1 MKKLLYISLAS
12 IAVFFGSCSQ
22 DEFADAYRDP
32 SKVTTTTVPKQFA
45 GFMKINYEDVIP
57 SYWNYFTVL
66 RTTSLTFTQGH
77 GFTNITG
84 RYIPGAATVYRWDR
98 YYRFITQYRE
108 LEKVMAS
115 LPAAEQT
122 DNRIFTIASTIYLFD
137 HTQKMIDN
145 FGDIPFSEAGKISLT
160 GGDYAS
166 ALAKYDNQTEL
177 YTMMLDQLKAFST
190 ELNSITLSLKVD
202 AEFKNQDLINKG
214 NLTSWK
220 NYCNSLR
227 LKMLNRVSAV
237 PAFTARANTEMAA
250 IIAEGKLVDENSEN
264 IAFRVYNQNS
274 DTGLNTS
281 GFISALEDRNN
292 NIAPKPMID
301 HMNANLDPR
310 EPWLF
315 EKGTHIENN
324 VVIVAPTY
332 EGLDPAVASSADQDL
347 SITEGKIAIY
357 NRSVISRNK
366 WLPGTL
372 INAAEV
378 NLILAEY
385 YSRSGNAATAKN
397 YFEKAIRQ
405 SVEYY
410 VRLGDT
416 ADALT
421 WKPTQAPTSAEIEAY
436 ITKINFG
443 GATTP
448 AAQLQLIAFQK
459 YIHYNIMQADESW
472 AEQRRLKLPALT
484 FREDETS
491 SVRKTPPTRWTY
503 PTSESVNNTV
513 NYNAVKAND
522 NLSTKI
528 FWDIK

>member
-1 MKKLLYISLAS
+1 MRKLLYISLTT
-12 IAVFFGSCSQ
+12 AVVFLSSCSK
-22 DEFADAYRDP
+22 DDFEDAYGNP
-32 SKVTTTTVPKQFA
+32 STVETTTVPKQFA
-45 GFMKINYEDVIP
+45 GFMKINFEDVIP

-66 RTTSLTFTQGH
+66 RSTSLTYTQGH
-77 GFTNITG
+77 GFTNLSG
-84 RYIPGAATVYRWDR
+84 RYVSGAATVYRWDR
-98 YYRFITQYRE
+98 FYKFITQYRE

-115 LPAAEQT
+115 LPVAKQT
-122 DNRIFTIASTIYLFD
+122 ENRIYTITSTIYLYD
-137 HTQKMIDN
+137 HTSKMIDN
-145 FGDIPFSEAGKISLT
+145 FGDIPFSQAGKISST
-160 GGDYAS
+160 GGNYAA

-177 YTMMLDQLKAFST
+177 YTMMLDQLKAFSA
-190 ELNSITLSLKVD
+190 ELNSITLSANVTL
-202 AEFKNQDLINKG
+202 EFKNQDLINKG
-214 NLTSWK
+214 NLVSWK

-227 LKMLNRVSAV
+227 LKLLNRVSAV
-237 PAFTARANTEMAA
+237 PAFAARANTEIAA
-250 IIAEGKLVDENSEN
+250 IIASGEIVDENSEN
-264 IAFRVYNQNS
+264 IAFRVYTQ
-274 DTGLNTS
+274 DTDLDTS
-281 GFISALEDRNN
+281 GFFDAMEGGN

-301 HMNANLDPR
+301 HMNANNDPR
-310 EPWLF
+310 QPWLF
-315 EKGTHIENN
+315 EKGSRIVSN

-332 EGLDPAVASSADQDL
+332 EGLDPMLASGDQEQL
-347 SITEGKIAIY
+347 ITDGKIAIY
-357 NRSVISRNK
+357 NRSVISRND

-385 YSRSGNAATAKN
+385 YSRTGNASSAKT

-410 VRLGDT
+410 VRLGDR
-416 ADALT
+416 ADDTT
-421 WKPTQAPTSAEIEAY
+421 WKPTTEPTTAEIDAY
-436 ITKINFG
+436 IATINFA

-448 AAQLQLIAFQK
+448 AAQLELIAFQK
-459 YIHYNIMQADESW
+459 YIHYNMMQVDESW
-472 AEQRRLKLPALT
+472 AEQRRLKLPALP

-503 PTSESVNNTV
+503 PTSESVYNGD

>member
-12 IAVFFGSCSQ
+12 IAIFFGSCSQ

-57 SYWNYFTVL
+57 SYWNYFTVI
-66 RTTSLTFTQGH
+66 RTTSLTYTQAH
-77 GFTNITG
+77 GFTNTTG
-84 RYIPGAATVYRWDR
+84 RYIPGAAVKNRWER

-115 LPAAEQT
+115 LPAAEQA

-137 HTQKMIDN
+137 HTAKMVDN
-145 FGDIPFSEAGKISLT
+145 FGDIPFSEAGKISMT
-160 GGDYAS
+160 GGDYAAAS
-166 ALAKYDNQTEL
+166 AKYDNQTEL

-190 ELNSITLSLKVD
+190 ELNSITLPAKVEL
-202 AEFKNQDLINKG
+202 EFKNQDLINKG
-214 NLTSWK
+214 DMTSWK

-227 LKMLNRVSAV
+227 LRLLNRVSAV
-237 PAFTARANTEMAA
+237 PAFAARANTEIAE
-250 IIAEGKLVDENSEN
+250 IIATGNIVDENAEN

-281 GFISALEDRNN
+281 GFKDALESWNN
-292 NIAPKPMID
+292 NVAPKPMID
-301 HMNANLDPR
+301 HMNANNDPR
-310 EPWLF
+310 KPWLF
-315 EKGTHIENN
+315 EAGVNTPGVYK
-324 VVIVAPTY
+324 
-332 EGLDPAVASSADQDL
+332 GLDPTLASSVQDQLILDGVI
-347 SITEGKIAIY
+347 STY

-385 YSRSGNAATAKN
+385 YSRTGNAGTAKTH
-397 YFEKAIRQ
+397 FEKAIKQ

-410 VRLGDT
+410 VRLGDK
-416 ADALT
+416 ADDVT
-421 WKPTQAPTSAEIEAY
+421 WKPTAEPTAAEVDAY
-436 ITKINFG
+436 IATINFA

-448 AAQLQLIAFQK
+448 AAQLELIAFQK

-472 AEQRRLKLPALT
+472 SEQRRLKLPVLT
-484 FREDETS
+484 FQEDETS

-503 PTSESVNNTV
+503 PNSESVYNTE

-522 NLSTKI
+522 NLSSKI
-528 FWDIK
+528 FWDVK

>member
-1 MKKLLYISLAS
+1 
-12 IAVFFGSCSQ
+12 
-22 DEFADAYRDP
+22 
-32 SKVTTTTVPKQFA
+32 
-45 GFMKINYEDVIP
+45 
-57 SYWNYFTVL
+57 VL
-66 RTTSLTFTQGH
+66 RSTSLTYTQAH
-77 GFTNITG
+77 GYSNTAG
-84 RYIPGAATVYRWDR
+84 RYVSGAASFDRWG
-98 YYRFITQYRE
+98 RFYKFMAQYRE

-115 LPAAEQT
+115 LPAAAQAE
-122 DNRIFTIASTIYLFD
+122 NRIYTITSTIYLYD
-137 HTQKMIDN
+137 HTAKMVDN
-145 FGDIPFSEAGKISLT
+145 FGDIPFSEAGKISST
-160 GGDYAS
+160 GGNYAS
-166 ALAKYDNQTEL
+166 ASAKYDNQTEL
-177 YTMMLDQLKAFST
+177 YTMMLDQLKAFSS
-190 ELNSITLSLKVD
+190 ELNSITLSPGVEL
-202 AEFKNQDLINKG
+202 EFKNQDLINKG
-214 NLTSWK
+214 NLVSWK

-237 PAFTARANTEMAA
+237 PAFTARANTEMAE
-250 IIAEGKLVDENSEN
+250 IITAGEIVDENAEN

-281 GFISALEDRNN
+281 GFIDAMETASNN
-292 NIAPKPMID
+292 LAPKPMID
-301 HMNANLDPR
+301 HMNTNNDPR
-310 EPWLF
+310 KPWLF
-315 EKGTHIENN
+315 E
-324 VVIVAPTY
+324 PTLSTPGVY
-332 EGLDPAVASSADQDL
+332 TGLDPMLAPGDQEQLIND
-347 SITEGKIAIY
+347 SKISTY

-385 YSRSGNAATAKN
+385 YSRNGNAGTAKT

-410 VRLGDT
+410 VRLGDK
-416 ADALT
+416 ADVLT
-421 WKPTQAPTSAEIEAY
+421 WKPTVEPTALEIETY
-436 ITKINFG
+436 ITTINFG

-448 AAQLQLIAFQK
+448 AAQLELIAFQK

-472 AEQRRLKLPALT
+472 AEQRRLKLPALP

-491 SVRKTPPTRWTY
+491 SIRKTPPTRWTY
-503 PTSESVNNTV
+503 PTSESVYNTD

>member
-1 MKKLLYISLAS
+1 MKKILYISLAAAA
-12 IAVFFGSCSQ
+12 IFLGSCSQ
-22 DEFADAYRDP
+22 DDFADAYRDP
-32 SKVTTTTVPKQFA
+32 SKIETTTVPKQFA
-45 GFMKINYEDVIP
+45 GFLKVNFEDVIP

-66 RTTSLTFTQGH
+66 RSTSLTYTQAH
-77 GFTNITG
+77 GFTNIQG

-108 LEKVMAS
+108 LEKAMAA

-122 DNRIFTIASTIYLFD
+122 DSRIYTIASTIYLYD
-137 HTQKMIDN
+137 HTSKMIDN
-145 FGDIPFSEAGKISLT
+145 FGDIPFSEAGKISTT
-160 GGDYAS
+160 GGNAS
-166 ALAKYDNQTEL
+166 KAAAKYDNQTDL
-177 YTMMLDQLKAFST
+177 YIKMLDELKAFST
-190 ELNSITLSLKVD
+190 ELNTITLSTKTDV
-202 AEFKNQDLINKG
+202 EFKNQDLINKG
-214 NLTSWK
+214 NVGMWT

-227 LKMLNRVSAV
+227 LRMLNRVSAV
-237 PAFTARANTEMAA
+237 PALSARANTEIAA
-250 IIAEGKLVDENSEN
+250 IIDEAKIVDENAEN
-264 IAFRVYNQNS
+264 IAFRVYTQDIDL
-274 DTGLNTS
+274 DTA
-281 GFISALEDRNN
+281 GFIEAMETFNN

-315 EKGTHIENN
+315 EKGSRVVNN
-324 VVIVAPTY
+324 VVVVAPTY
-332 EGLDPAVASSADQDL
+332 EGLDPALASVAQDQL
-347 SITEGKIAIY
+347 ITEGKIAVY

-372 INAAEV
+372 INAPEV

-385 YSRSGNAATAKN
+385 YSRNGSGTIAQT

-410 VRLGDT
+410 VRLGDK
-416 ADALT
+416 ADVLT
-421 WKPTQAPTSAEIEAY
+421 WKPTTEPTTAEIDAY
-436 ITKINFG
+436 IAAINFA

-448 AAQLQLIAFQK
+448 EAQLELIAFQK

-484 FREDETS
+484 FLEDETNT
-491 SVRKTPPTRWTY
+491 VRKTPPTRWTY
-503 PTSESVNNTV
+503 PTSESIYNTV

>member
-12 IAVFFGSCSQ
+12 LAVFFGSCSQ

-32 SKVTTTTVPKQFA
+32 STVTTTTVPKQFA

-66 RTTSLTFTQGH
+66 RSTSLTYTQAH
-77 GFTNITG
+77 GFTNTPG

-115 LPAAEQT
+115 LPAAEQA

-137 HTQKMIDN
+137 HTSKMIDN
-145 FGDIPFSEAGKISLT
+145 FGDIPFSEAGKISMT
-160 GGDYAS
+160 GGAYS
-166 ALAKYDNQTEL
+166 NALAKYDNQTEL

-190 ELNSITLSLKVD
+190 ELNTITLSAKVNT
-202 AEFKNQDLINKG
+202 EFKNQDLINKG
-214 NLTSWK
+214 DLVMWK

-227 LKMLNRVSAV
+227 LKLLNRVSAV

-250 IIAEGKLVDENSEN
+250 IIAEGKLVDENAEN

-274 DTGLNTS
+274 DTGLNSS
-281 GFISALEDRNN
+281 GFQDALESWPN
-292 NIAPKPMID
+292 NIAPKAMID
-301 HMNANLDPR
+301 HMNTNLDPR
-310 EPWLF
+310 KPWLF
-315 EKGTHIENN
+315 EPGANAAGVYT
-324 VVIVAPTY
+324 
-332 EGLDPAVASSADQDL
+332 GLDPAIASSASQDL
-347 SITEGKIAIY
+347 LITDGKLAIY

-385 YSRSGNAATAKN
+385 YSRSGNAATAKTH
-397 YFEKAIRQ
+397 FEKAIRQ
-405 SVEYY
+405 SIEYY
-410 VRLGDT
+410 VRLGDK
-416 ADALT
+416 ADVVI
-421 WKPTQAPTSAEIEAY
+421 WKPAVEPTAAEIDAY
-436 ITKINFG
+436 ILKINFA
-443 GATTP
+443 GALTP

-484 FREDETS
+484 FLDDETS
-491 SVRKTPPTRWTY
+491 SIRKTPPTRWTY
-503 PTSESVNNTV
+503 PGSESVYNTA

-528 FWDIK
+528 FWDVK